1 MVNDKLH
8 IICGNCGEIFSADKN
23 NAELDFEENNEDVY
37 IICNNCGTLHIYVK
51 NAMFPSD
58 KNTKKK

>member
-8 IICGNCGEIFSADKN
+8 VICGNCGEIFSADKN

-37 IICNNCGTLHIYVK
+37 ITCKNCGTLHSLRKYAK
-51 NAMFPSD
+51 FPSD